1 MKKTQAYDVLR
12 NLVKISQPAK
22 YVGSK
27 ARVFPRYSAA
37 SQTRGHMFAIQ
48 DQERLPEGSGRIGRS
63 FKSNGSF
70 QSNKW
75 ENVLRI
81 KTIWKINRKK

>member
-48 DQERLPEGSGRIGRS
+48 DQERILKEVAGLGG
-63 FKSNGSF
+63 
-70 QSNKW
+70 
-75 ENVLRI
+75 VLRQEQ
-81 KTIWKINRKK
+81 WELSEQ